1 MAASSFFALDIYLAQ
16 SCCHL
21 VSINDGYLKN
31 QKAFKNMNPEKNLV
45 LENLKQSQKNQLYF
59 SGDENFNPCF
69 KTFKIGVPGA

>member
-31 QKAFKNMNPEKNLV
+31 QKAFKNMNPEKKLSFGK
-45 LENLKQSQKNQLYF
+45 LKTISEKPTLF
-59 SGDENFNPCF
+59 FW
-69 KTFKIGVPGA
+69 